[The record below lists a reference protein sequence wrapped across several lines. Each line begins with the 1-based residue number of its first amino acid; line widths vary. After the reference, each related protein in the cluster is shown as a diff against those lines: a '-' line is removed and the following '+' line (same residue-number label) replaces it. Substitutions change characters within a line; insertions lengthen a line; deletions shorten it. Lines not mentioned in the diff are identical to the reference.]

1 MDALNLD
8 RVQVQCVQ
16 QGDDIG
22 EQLVPGVSMGS

>member
-1 MDALNLD
+1 MADHLD
-8 RVQVQCVQ
+8 TVQVQCVQ